1 MKLIFEKIENVQS
14 DKLEVD
20 LGKGFESYKIED
32 LLEKGLELSD
42 DTDFS
47 TIKILSNNKVLENI
61 EVQKNL
67 KIKQVPIKF
76 SESTVFP
83 DCFFMGGYVIPEGV
97 TEIGKYAF
105 GYYENLTSITIP
117 SSVTKISDYAF
128 YYCENLKTI
137 NFTGSEEEWNSITK
151 GTNWNYRVPSDCQ
164 IVFNYVNN

>member
-32 LLEKGLELSD
+32 LLENGLELFD

-47 TIKILSNNKVLENI
+47 TIKIRSNDKVLENI
-61 EVQKNL
+61 EIQKNL

-76 SESTVFP
+76 SKSNVFP
-83 DCFFMGGYVIPEGV
+83 DCFFIGDYVIPEGV
-97 TEIGKYAF
+97 TEIGMYAF

-117 SSVTKISDYAF
+117 ESVTKINEGAF
-128 YYCENLKTI
+128 IGCKKLKTI
-137 NFTGSEEEWNSITK
+137 NYTGTEEQWDAINKCYHWNEFI
-151 GTNWNYRVPSDCQ
+151 PSDCQ
-164 IVFNYVNN
+164 IVFNYVKG